1 MKKIRIAL
9 ASSDGEFID
18 THFGKCEAFRIIDM
32 DKHTK
37 KYEYIEIRKSDRMCG
52 QNGHTAEGLENI
64 IKLLC
69 DCSYV
74 IVARIGIWI
83 KADLEKR
90 EIIPIEF
97 FGTVKEALEKT
108 HFCSSR
114 MRQI

>member
-1 MKKIRIAL
+1 MEKIRIAL

-18 THFGKCEAFRIIDM
+18 THFGKCKAFRIIDM
-32 DKHTK
+32 DNQTK
-37 KYEYIEIRKSDRMCG
+37 KYEQVEIRKSDRMCG
-52 QNGHTAEGLENI
+52 QNGHTAENLENI
-64 IKLLC
+64 IKLLY

-83 KADLEKR
+83 KAELE
-90 EIIPIEF
+90 EEGIIPIEF
-97 FGTVKEALEKT
+97 FGTIKEALGKT